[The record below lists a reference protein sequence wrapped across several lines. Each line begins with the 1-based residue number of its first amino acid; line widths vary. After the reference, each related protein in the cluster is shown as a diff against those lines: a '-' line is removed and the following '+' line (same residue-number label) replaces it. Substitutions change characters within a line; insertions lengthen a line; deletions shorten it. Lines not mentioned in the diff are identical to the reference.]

1 MFRLGHEKI
10 KYIIEQLDRAI
21 ENHQIWF
28 QNVNR
33 SLACRVP
40 CKPVDLLPD
49 AHRNCEFGKWYYRL
63 DDEILLRHD
72 GFNAIEKEHHHM
84 HNLAT
89 QLLIECQDT
98 TVSKIEKYDQFSKSV
113 ERLRMQIMS
122 LQRELQDSLFNV
134 DSLTSART
142 RSGML
147 TELRRQHELVKRSAF
162 TCSIAMMDFDHFKQ
176 INDKHGHQE
185 GDMVLKSVIRYILD
199 SIRPFDMVFR
209 YGGEEFLLCLPGTDL
224 ITANCAVERLRSG
237 IENLIISGITKTEMR
252 ITASFGM
259 TALSNE
265 IFIEESIHRADQALY
280 HAKTT
285 GRNRLIAWE
294 NMNAGLIET

>member
-10 KYIIEQLDRAI
+10 KYIIEHLDRAI
-21 ENHQIWF
+21 ENHQMWF

-40 CKPVDLLPD
+40 CKPEDLLPD
-49 AHRNCEFGKWYYRL
+49 AHRKCEFGKWYYRL
-63 DDEILLRHD
+63 NDEILLRND

-84 HNLAT
+84 HKLAT
-89 QLLIECQDT
+89 ELLIGCQGDH
-98 TVSKIEKYDQFSKSV
+98 VSNIDKYDQFSKSV

-134 DSLTSART
+134 DTLTSART

-162 TCSIAMMDFDHFKQ
+162 TCSIAMMDIDHFKQ
-176 INDKHGHQE
+176 INDNHGHQE
-185 GDMVLKSVIRYILD
+185 GDMVLKTVIRYILD

-224 ITANCAVERLRSG
+224 VTANFALERLRKG
-237 IENLIISGITKTEMR
+237 IEKLIITGITSVEIR
-252 ITASFGM
+252 VTASFGM

-285 GRNRLIAWE
+285 GRNRLITWE
-294 NMNAGLIET
+294 NLNY

>member
-10 KYIIEQLDRAI
+10 KYIIEHLDRAI
-21 ENHQIWF
+21 ENHQMWF

-40 CKPVDLLPD
+40 CKPEDLLPD

-63 DDEILLRHD
+63 DDEILLRND

-84 HNLAT
+84 HKLAT
-89 QLLIECQDT
+89 ELLIDCQGDH
-98 TVSKIEKYDQFSKSV
+98 VSNIDKYDQFSKSV

-134 DSLTSART
+134 DTLTSART

-162 TCSIAMMDFDHFKQ
+162 TCSIAMMDIDHFKQ
-176 INDKHGHQE
+176 INDNHGHQE
-185 GDMVLKSVIRYILD
+185 GDMVLKTVIRYILD

-224 ITANCAVERLRSG
+224 VTANFAVERLRKG
-237 IENLIISGITKTEMR
+237 IEKLIIKGITSAE
-252 ITASFGM
+252 ISVTASFGM

-285 GRNRLIAWE
+285 GRNRLVTWE
-294 NMNAGLIET
+294 NLHY